1 MSRTRAPRAP
11 VEVRD
16 EPLSSPVARGLIA
29 ALNAEL
35 LALYPPEEC
44 FHDLAENEVAPGQ
57 GRFLVAWEGDLP
69 VGCGAIRRLED
80 GRAEL
85 KRMYVVAERRGRGIS
100 RAVLEALEATARALG
115 ASSIV
120 LETGVRQPA
129 AIGLY
134 GSAGY
139 VPIPAFGAYVTSAS
153 SLCMERR
160 IDGVGRA

>member
-16 EPLSSPVARGLIA
+16 EPLASPVAQELIA

-44 FHDLAENEVAPGQ
+44 FHDLAEDEVAPGQ
-57 GRFLVAWEGDLP
+57 GRFLVAWDGEVP
-69 VGCGAIRRLED
+69 VGCGAIRRLD
-80 GRAEL
+80 NGRAEL

-100 RAVLEALEATARALG
+100 WAVLEALEATARELG
-115 ASSIV
+115 AKSIV

-153 SLCMERR
+153 SVCMERR
-160 IDGVGRA
+160 MDQVRRA